1 MDRPATHIDRG
12 ARVVV
17 TQGFYKGH
25 TATVIC
31 MDEGDAVL
39 RLSEGDMIVYVDP
52 VECRPSR
59 VGAGG
64 ESMRC

>member
-1 MDRPATHIDRG
+1 MNRTTNRIDRG
-12 ARVVV
+12 TRVVV

-31 MDEGDAVL
+31 MDEGEVVL
-39 RLSEGDMIVYVDP
+39 KLIEADMIVYVDP
-52 VECRPSR
+52 VECRPSP

-64 ESMRC
+64 ESMRR